1 MAHNLH
7 YILKLLIMKKFIFL
21 LFLFV
26 ACEKADEPTPVIER
40 TCWTCRF
47 MFISQISEKVYNY
60 CTKTDIGLAGTG
72 EITKEEID
80 QFEKSRNITG
90 VLRVE
95 CTSYKE

>member
-1 MAHNLH
+1 
-7 YILKLLIMKKFIFL
+7 MKKLIFF

-26 ACEKADEPTPVIER
+26 ACEKADEPAPVIER
-40 TCWTCRF
+40 TCWECRY
-47 MFISQISEKVYNY
+47 MFISQISEKMYRY

-80 QFEKSRNITG
+80 QFEKSHSITG

>member
-1 MAHNLH
+1 MK
-7 YILKLLIMKKFIFL
+7 KLLIVS
-21 LFLFV
+21 LFV
-26 ACEKADEPTPVIER
+26 ILLSCEKDVPPIPVIEK
-40 TCWTCRF
+40 TCWECRF
-47 MFISQISEKVYNY
+47 MFISQISEKVYRY
-60 CTKTDIGLAGTG
+60 CDRTEIGLLGTG

>member
-1 MAHNLH
+1 
-7 YILKLLIMKKFIFL
+7 
-21 LFLFV
+21 
-26 ACEKADEPTPVIER
+26 
-40 TCWTCRF
+40 
-47 MFISQISEKVYNY
+47 MFISQISEKVYRY
-60 CTKTDIGLAGTG
+60 CNKTDIGLPGTG